1 MFSMFLN
8 KRKIFILPKLL
19 VFSFL
24 SLPAFCQVQT
34 QVPFNVSLANKNQ
47 NFLKEKVY
55 VHTDRSFY
63 LTGDVIWFKAY
74 VVNAANSQFSS
85 LSKVLYVEV
94 INNLNQPVLQGKIDI
109 EKGSGNGSFYLPFT
123 VSSGNYV
130 IRAYTN
136 WMKNFSAETYFQ
148 KEISIANTSQDIPAN
163 SATATQNFTADFFPE
178 GGNLVSGIKSVIGYK
193 ITGVN
198 NEGVSFEGFLIDE
211 NKDTITRFQ
220 PFKFGMGHF
229 SFTPENGRQYSTIIN
244 FNDGSSIVKKL
255 PKALADGYVMHV
267 SEADTKN
274 ITVSV
279 EAKNLQ
285 SNSRPEIFIVIQ
297 NRQRVDFAQ
306 SLWLQNNKAE
316 FRIPADSLRDGI
328 SRITV
333 FDANKNPVS
342 ERLYFKRPK
351 NQLVIVANTDKENYE
366 KRSKV
371 VTQISTSDKAANL
384 LNGNLS
390 AAVYRIDA
398 DDYDKQEDI
407 LSYLLLASEIKGE
420 IEDPAYYFQNE
431 NPQAN
436 EALENLLLTQGWR
449 KFEGENSFESVGENF
464 DFIPEYKGHFI
475 TGKVINEI
483 TDQPAA
489 GIPVYL
495 SVPGR
500 RVQLR
505 VCISDSKGL
514 VHFEMKDFYG
524 PNQIVLQ
531 TNSEVDSVYRVEIF
545 SPFSEKTQD
554 IKVPRFVYSGMQN
567 EVLADRNIHMEV
579 QNTYHQNKLMQI
591 EKHEVDSVPFYF
603 HPTKTYILSDYVRF
617 TTMEEVLREYVLEI
631 NVRKN
636 GSQYRFGTFNAP
648 GFALRD
654 MQYAETIFEKNPLV
668 LLDGVPVFD
677 MNKIIAYDPL
687 KVEKLEVV
695 AQKYHYGT
703 LTAEGIASFTTY
715 KGNLEGF
722 KLNPHD
728 IVLDYEGLQQKRV
741 FYSPEYAT
749 EDQHTSRS
757 PDFRELLFWAPQINT
772 DKNGKAQL
780 SFYTGDIPGKYVVV
794 VQGLSPDGL
803 AGSYNFT
810 FDVKK

>member
-1 MFSMFLN
+1 MFLN
-8 KRKIFILPKLL
+8 KRKIFILPALL
-19 VFSFL
+19 AFCFL
-24 SLPAFCQVQT
+24 SLPSFCQLQT
-34 QVPFNVSLANKNQ
+34 GAPIYVSQTNKNQ
-47 NFLKEKVY
+47 EFLQEKVY

-63 LTGDVIWFKAY
+63 LTGEVIWFKGY
-74 VVNAANSQFSS
+74 VVNAATSRVSS

-94 INNLNQPVLQGKIDI
+94 LNNLNQPVLQGKIDI

-123 VSSGNYV
+123 ITSGNYV

-136 WMKNFSAETYFQ
+136 WMKNFSADTYFQ
-148 KEISIANTSQDIPAN
+148 KEISVVNTSNEVQAI
-163 SATATQNFTADFFPE
+163 SATSIQHFTADFFPE
-178 GGNLVSGIKSVIGYK
+178 GGNLVSGVKSVMAYK
-193 ITGVN
+193 ITGGN
-198 NEGVSFEGFLIDE
+198 NKGIPFEGFLVDE

-229 SFTPENGRQYSTIIN
+229 SFTPQNGRQYSAIIN

-255 PKALADGYVMHV
+255 PPALEGGYVMHV
-267 SEADTKN
+267 SGADLKN

-279 EAKNLQ
+279 EANNLPD
-285 SNSRPEIFIVIQ
+285 NSRPEIFIVVQ
-297 NRQRVDFAQ
+297 NKQRVDFAQ
-306 SLWLQNNKAE
+306 SIWLQNNRAE
-316 FRIPADSLRDGI
+316 IQIPADSLQNGI

-351 NQLVIVANTDKENYE
+351 NKLVIVAKTDKENYQ
-366 KRSKV
+366 KRSQV
-371 VTQISTSDKAANL
+371 VTQISTTDKAAHV

-390 AAVYRIDA
+390 AAVYRIDE
-398 DDYDKQEDI
+398 DDYNEQENI
-407 LSYLLLASEIKGE
+407 LSYLLLTSEIKGE
-420 IEDPAYYFQNE
+420 IENPAYYFQNE
-431 NPQAN
+431 NAQTD

-449 KFEGENSFESVGENF
+449 KFEGENKSESVGKNF

-483 TDQPAA
+483 TNQPAA
-489 GIPVYL
+489 DIPVYL

-531 TNSEVDSVYRVEIF
+531 TNSQIDSIYRVEIF
-545 SPFSEKTQD
+545 SPFSEKTSD
-554 IKVPRFVYSGMQN
+554 NKVSDFVSSDMPN
-567 EVLADRNIHMEV
+567 DALADRNIHMEV
-579 QNTYHQNKLMQI
+579 QNTYHQDKLTQI
-591 EKHEVDSVPFYF
+591 EKHDVDSLPFYF
-603 HPTKTYILSDYVRF
+603 YPTKTYALSDYVRF

-648 GFALRD
+648 GFSLRD

-741 FYSPEYAT
+741 FYSPEYTT
-749 EDQHTSRS
+749 EQQRSSRK
-757 PDFRELLFWAPQINT
+757 PDFRELLFWAPQIHT
-772 DKNGKAQL
+772 DNSGKAQL
-780 SFYTGDIPGKYVVV
+780 SFYTGDLPGKYVVV
-794 VQGLSPDGL
+794 VQGLTADGL
-803 AGSYNFT
+803 AGSYDFS
-810 FDVKK
+810 FDVK

>member
-1 MFSMFLN
+1 MFAMFLY
-8 KRKIFILPKLL
+8 KKKIFILPALL

-24 SLPAFCQVQT
+24 SSAAFSQLQT
-34 QVPFNVSLANKNQ
+34 QLPISVSQANKNQ
-47 NFLKEKVY
+47 DFLQEKVY
-55 VHTDRSFY
+55 VHTDRAFY
-63 LTGDVIWFKAY
+63 LTGEVIWFKAY
-74 VVNAANSQFSS
+74 VTNAVTSRFSS

-94 INNLNQPVLQGKIDI
+94 LNNLSQPVLQGKIDI

-123 VSSGNYV
+123 ISSGNYV

-136 WMKNFSAETYFQ
+136 WMKNFSAATYFQ
-148 KEISIANTSQDIPAN
+148 KEISIVNTSQDVQAN

-178 GGNLVSGIKSVIGYK
+178 GGNLVSGIKSVVAYK
-193 ITGVN
+193 ITGDKIK
-198 NEGVSFEGFLIDE
+198 GVPFEGFLIDE
-211 NKDTITRFQ
+211 NKDTITRFA
-220 PFKFGMGHF
+220 PFKFGMGRF
-229 SFTPENGRQYSTIIN
+229 SFTPENGKQYSAIIN
-244 FNDGSSIVKKL
+244 FNEGSSLVKKL
-255 PKALADGYVMHV
+255 PQALETGYVMLV
-267 SEADTKN
+267 SKTDTKN

-279 EAKNLQ
+279 EANVQ
-285 SNSRPEIFIVIQ
+285 DNSRQEIFIVVH
-297 NRQRVDFAQ
+297 NKRRVDFAQ

-316 FRIPADSLRDGI
+316 IRIPADSLQDGI

-342 ERLYFKRPK
+342 ERLYFKRPENK
-351 NQLVIVANTDKENYE
+351 LIIAANTDKANYQ
-366 KRSKV
+366 KRSRV
-371 VTQISTSDKAANL
+371 VTQISTTDKAANSL
-384 LNGNLS
+384 SGNLS
-390 AAVYRIDA
+390 AAVYRIE
-398 DDYDKQEDI
+398 DDNPEAQENI
-407 LSYLLLASEIKGE
+407 LSYLLLSSELKGE

-431 NPQAN
+431 DPQAN

-449 KFEGENSFESVGENF
+449 KFITGDHPENKVNEFT
-464 DFIPEYKGHFI
+464 FIPEYAGHFI

-483 TDQPAA
+483 TNQPAA
-489 GIPVYL
+489 NVPVYL

-505 VCISDSKGL
+505 VCVSDSKGL

-531 TNSEVDSVYRVEIF
+531 TNSEVDSIYRVEIF
-545 SPFSEKTQD
+545 SPFSEKAQA
-554 IKVPRFVYSGMQN
+554 IKVPGFVSSGMQN
-567 EVLADRNIHMEV
+567 EALADRNIHMEV

-591 EKHEVDSVPFYF
+591 EKHVVDSVPFYF

-703 LTAEGIASFTTY
+703 VTAEGIASFTTY

-749 EDQHTSRS
+749 EDQRTSRS

-772 DKNGKAQL
+772 DENGKAQL
-780 SFYTGDIPGKYVVV
+780 SFYTGDIPGKYAVV

-810 FDVKK
+810 FEVKK